1 MSKRNFRELFAKV
14 VCANAPFVIAVA
26 VCLMGL
32 SSVLVLAAVLPGVWS
47 LVAFAVALLA
57 GCFPLLRRLRGRA
70 VVLESMRL
78 EVGGVD
84 EKPVNGS
91 VKPASVPTGAP
102 VRTRPAL
109 ETVLNFR

>member
-1 MSKRNFRELFAKV
+1 MRNWNFRELFAKV

-32 SSVLVLAAVLPGVWS
+32 SSVLVLTAVLPGLWS
-47 LVAFAVALLA
+47 LAAFAMALLA
-57 GCFPLLRRLRGRA
+57 GGVPLLRRWRGRA

-78 EVGGVD
+78 GAGGVD

-91 VKPASVPTGAP
+91 VKPANALTGTPA
-102 VRTRPAL
+102 RTRPAL